1 MKRISLLK
9 NLLWLIVP
17 FLITWAFRDVSFYE
31 VSLVLRRLSLTQ
43 VAILIGLNLV
53 IILLFSSRWWLISR
67 HQGHVLPYMN
77 LVYYRL
83 AAFGISYYTPGPQF
97 GGEPLQ
103 VHLLRRRHQVPM
115 EAAVAGVTLDKL
127 LELSVNFTILFAGLA
142 FVLLDAPLLNHGFSS
157 LLLFAAFVLILPSIY
172 LVALILGF
180 RPISWLFRRL
190 VILTHRY
197 SFLRRLQSGALSTER
212 QVSSISRSQP
222 HLIIVSLILSL
233 LIWTLAILEYHLTL
247 TFLGASL
254 TLPQT
259 VTLLT
264 AARIAF
270 LTPLPGGIGVLEA
283 GQVFTISALGFDP
296 ALGISA
302 SLLIRARDLTLGA
315 IGLFFVY
322 IFTRTNIAQ
331 PLSSPAGD

>member
-1 MKRISLLK
+1 MKRLSILK

-17 FLITWAFRDVSFYE
+17 LLLIWAFRDISLSQ
-31 VSLVLRRLSLTQ
+31 VSLVLHRLLPIQ
-43 VAILIGLNLV
+43 VALLIGLNLV
-53 IILLFSSRWWLISR
+53 ILFLFSSRWWLITR
-67 HQGHVLPYMN
+67 QQGHYLPYIN
-77 LVYYRL
+77 LVFYRL

-103 VHLLRRRHQVPM
+103 VHLLRRHHRVPTDT
-115 EAAVAGVTLDKL
+115 AVAGVTLDKL

-142 FVLLDAPLLNHGFSS
+142 LVLLGSPLLDFGFSS
-157 LLLFAAFVLILPSIY
+157 LPLFAASIFILPLTY
-172 LVALILGF
+172 LIFIMLGF
-180 RPISWLFRRL
+180 RPMARL
-190 VILTHRY
+190 LQKLDFLTDRY
-197 SFLRRLQSGALSTER
+197 ALLARLHSAALSTEL

-222 HLIIVSLILSL
+222 RLIIISFLLSL
-233 LIWTLAILEYHLTL
+233 LTWALAILEYHLTL

-259 VTLLT
+259 ITLLT

-270 LTPLPGGIGVLEA
+270 LTPLPGGIGALEA
-283 GQVFTISALGFDP
+283 GQVLTISALGFDP

-302 SLLIRARDLTLGA
+302 SLIIRARDLTLGA
-315 IGLFFVY
+315 IGLIIAY
-322 IFTRTNIAQ
+322 IFTRIKADQ